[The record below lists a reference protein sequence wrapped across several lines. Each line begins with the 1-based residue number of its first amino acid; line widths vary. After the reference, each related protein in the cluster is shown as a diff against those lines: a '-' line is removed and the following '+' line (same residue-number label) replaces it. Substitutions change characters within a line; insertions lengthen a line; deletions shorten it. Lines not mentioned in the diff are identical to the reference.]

1 MRKKKTA
8 EKTKVSVII
17 CVYNAERTI
26 GETLAC
32 VFGSTLPV
40 SYEVIVVD
48 DASTDS
54 TADICEE
61 YNVRMVRLTETQGPA
76 RARNIGVRESKGE
89 IILFLD
95 SDVTFASDLL
105 GRMLDRMRL
114 EPDLAGVGSISSPV
128 PLNPGFYSRYFALQE
143 FYRNTRGLDSEGG
156 SRESRVCTR
165 CGTLKRSVFDELGGF
180 SEKHKTPSIEDYQF
194 SLRLRSKYSI
204 HRDRTLVDNHR
215 FPDTL
220 AKIWKRYHKNTKE
233 MYEVL
238 RELRVKDTGPF
249 REDIRARLFIG
260 MAGIFCLGS
269 LLLPRLLIIGLIL
282 LVAAMFV
289 RRRLLKLFYQ
299 SEGLVFSIKGWLVY
313 MVTFVP
319 IGTGLLAG
327 MISWLSG
334 MKKK

>member
-61 YNVRMVRLTETQGPA
+61 YNVRMVRLTENQGPA

-143 FYRNTRGLDSEGG
+143 FYRNTRG
-156 SRESRVCTR
+156 
-165 CGTLKRSVFDELGGF
+165 
-180 SEKHKTPSIEDYQF
+180 
-194 SLRLRSKYSI
+194 
-204 HRDRTLVDNHR
+204 RDRTLVDNHR